1 MTGKDAK
8 KLSRGDLL
16 ELLIEQTEEN
26 QRLTQKI
33 SRLEEALAQRLLVMQ
48 QSGSI
53 AEAALAVSGVFEKA
67 QDAADRYLLSIRK
80 KEEESESLVSQARQ
94 KAQAILEQTE
104 KECEQYKKE
113 VLDRCAQLER
123 ETESKCEK
131 LLHDAEQKA
140 RECPV
145 NISLDF
151 SNPGAEER
159 RPQGFSSD
167 TLRIKR

>member
-80 KEEESESLVSQARQ
+80 KEEESDSLVSQARQ

-151 SNPGAEER
+151 SNPGADER

>member
-151 SNPGAEER
+151 SNPGADER